1 MTASNIF
8 DRDNLEELIPAVWGQ
23 RINDYFKATKVAAN
37 FFTDRSDELSGGGD
51 ILYTP
56 VIKVM
61 SANTKTKQTEV
72 TLQAADQDKITL
84 TVQTHK
90 EISFLIEDIDAA
102 RMKKSYSAMNRLAE
116 NAGFEIGEELEIA
129 LLALL
134 AGFSNTVGS
143 STANLADSNIL
154 AAIAKLETEK
164 VPGIHTGSVAFFLHP
179 NVFWKQVQILDKF
192 SLAVNSPVN
201 DPTAQKPK
209 GMLYGIPVYT
219 SPNVANV
226 SGTSGY
232 YNGLVHKDAIHFATS
247 SLGTGGSKG
256 SMVGSSGVRVQANYI
271 PEYLGTMVT
280 ADIVYGVIE
289 NRNEAGVA
297 ILTKE

>member
-1 MTASNIF
+1 MTSSIIF

-23 RINDYFKATKVAAN
+23 RINDYCKATKVAAN

-61 SANTKTKQTEV
+61 SANTKTKQSEV
-72 TLQAADQDKITL
+72 TLQAANQDKVTL

-271 PEYLGTMVT
+271 PEYLGTLVT

-289 NRNEAGVA
+289 NRDEAGVA

>member
-8 DRDNLEELIPAVWGQ
+8 DRDNLDELIPALWGQ
-23 RINDYFKATKVAAN
+23 RINDYFKATLVGAS

-61 SANTKTKQTEV
+61 SANTKSKQAEV
-72 TLQAADQDKITL
+72 TLQAADQDKVTL

-90 EISFLIEDIDAA
+90 EISFLIEDIDSA

-129 LLALL
+129 LLGLFS
-134 AGFSNTVGS
+134 GFSNSVGS
-143 STANLADSNIL
+143 STASLADSNIL
-154 AAIAKLETEK
+154 AAIAKLETNK
-164 VPGIHTGSVAFFLHP
+164 VPGIHQGSVAFFLHP
-179 NVFWKQVQILDKF
+179 NVFWTQVQALDKF

-219 SPNVANV
+219 SPNIKNV

-232 YNGLVHKDAIHFATS
+232 YNGLAHKDAIHFATS
-247 SLGTGGSKG
+247 SLGSGGSKG

-271 PEYLGTMVT
+271 PEYLGTLVT

-289 NRNEAGVA
+289 NRDEAGVK